1 MARALLLLAL
11 LTWACAWARAAEGD
25 VLLTEQSALAKTL
38 SGDAPLYREQHL
50 LRLRGGLP
58 LERIVMYRCPSGGG
72 AFARKRVDYR
82 ASATAPAFALE
93 DARSGYAEGLRRTRA
108 GEELYF
114 RERDGATEQRALLPE
129 RAQVADAGFDE
140 FVRAHWQALAAGD
153 SLPLRF
159 TVPSRLRSM
168 EFRVRA
174 AGTGVVDGE
183 AAQVFRLRL
192 DGLLGFVAPH
202 IDVAYSKREHRL
214 LRFEGLGNL
223 RDAAGREQ
231 LQVRIDFPA
240 PARPAPD
247 SQWAAASSEALVAG
261 CESGQGA
268 DSPAVRTHPTGAL
281 SR

>member
-1 MARALLLLAL
+1 MPRALLLLPWL
-11 LTWACAWARAAEGD
+11 LCVCLPARAAEGD
-25 VLLTEQSALAKTL
+25 SALTEQAATAKSL
-38 SGDAPLYREQHL
+38 SGDSVLYREQHL
-50 LRLRGGLP
+50 LRLRGDVP
-58 LERIVMYRCPSGGG
+58 VERIVMYRCPSGGG
-72 AFARKRVDYR
+72 AFARKRVDYG

-114 RERDGATEQRALLPE
+114 RERAGATEQRAMLST

-140 FVRAHWQALAAGD
+140 FVRAHWRALVAGE

-174 AGTGVVDGE
+174 AHTGAVGGE
-183 AAQVFRLRL
+183 TAQWFRLRL

-202 IDVAYSKREHRL
+202 IDVAYSTRSHRL

-231 LQVRIDFPA
+231 LEVRIDFPA
-240 PARPAPD
+240 AARTAPD
-247 SQWAAASSEALVAG
+247 SKWAAALSEPLVAR
-261 CESGQGA
+261 CESGQAA
-268 DSPAVRTHPTGAL
+268 DSPARRTPA
-281 SR
+281 RPR